1 MGSQRVSKHQKCAP
15 LGVCV
20 QVRPTCV
27 DHWKQLEQTTAR
39 WCLLIDICW
48 FTSPRKSSSVYHG
61 ISTITPTVNL
71 LHQIPMRFRFDLS
84 IFPNQSSHK
93 SQMLMAK
100 SINKSPVKM
109 SASSLAV
116 SLGHQ
121 IHPARAT
128 NRARPDGDFMG
139 SPSTDRGISRIQ
151 DEFTLTKDSWDL
163 VGI

>member
-84 IFPNQSSHK
+84 IFPNKSSHK
-93 SQMLMAK
+93 SQML
-100 SINKSPVKM
+100 
-109 SASSLAV
+109 ASSLVKKSQLKCRHHPWPSV
-116 SLGHQ
+116 SGT
-121 IHPARAT
+121 R
-128 NRARPDGDFMG
+128 
-139 SPSTDRGISRIQ
+139 SIQ
-151 DEFTLTKDSWDL
+151 QEPQTGRDLTEISWDHPQL
-163 VGI
+163 IGGSVGFKMSSHWRKIHGI